1 MTIMS
6 YSRRSLG
13 SVLGATM
20 LAGALSFG
28 AVQAFA
34 SPSTPASAATCNLMT
49 CYQGCVERYGEGVQA
64 RCTTWGGC
72 QCIL

>member
-1 MTIMS
+1 MS
-6 YSRRSLG
+6 HSRSLV
-13 SVLGATM
+13 SVLGAAM
-20 LAGALSFG
+20 FAGAVSFG

-34 SPSTPASAATCNLMT
+34 SPSAPASVGSCDLMA
-49 CYQGCVERYGEGVQA
+49 CYQGCVARYGEGVQA